1 MDVAEL
7 IPQLYNKNISAA
19 VWRSPGDD
27 KNRFV
32 LQKGAAENS
41 KRLFNQRGFSVRAFY
56 DSNGSSNFTIIPELE
71 GEIDKKSMDAILD
84 FIDTLESITHAA
96 KTPIEEDKNT
106 YLKNV
111 QKGIENLKLSDE
123 IKKFIYSRV
132 KILANNFQNIGAI
145 FQKLTLLYP
154 NALVYFFT
162 HPSYGAWM
170 GATPEVL
177 LRGNANRWQ
186 TTSLAATQAKNEFRA
201 WNEKEIEEQSL
212 VSEHIRNVCRNL
224 KLPFSESDVYT
235 HEAGPVVHLKSDFE
249 IEANAAL
256 LNPFIEKLHP
266 TPAVSGLPKEEAI
279 HLISKLEIQSRA
291 YYTGFLGWIEN
302 PNDFQLF
309 VNLRCMQIFDNQL
322 ALRLGGGITARS
334 NPESEWQETEHK
346 AQTLLRAIP

>member
-1 MDVAEL
+1 MDVTEL
-7 IPQLYNKNISAA
+7 IPHLFNKNLSAA
-19 VWRSPGDD
+19 VWCSPGEDIN
-27 KNRFV
+27 KFV
-32 LQKGAAENS
+32 LQKGAAEKTNA
-41 KRLFNQRGFSVRAFY
+41 LFAQRGFCVHAF
-56 DSNGSSNFTIIPELE
+56 NNAQGSSNFTIIPELE
-71 GEIDKKSMDAILD
+71 GEIDKYSMNTIFD
-84 FIDTLESITHAA
+84 FIQKSESITHTT
-96 KTPIEEDKNT
+96 KTPIEEDKST
-106 YLKNV
+106 YLQNV
-111 QKGIENLKLSDE
+111 QKGIDYLKSSGE

-132 KILANNFQNIGAI
+132 KIVANNVQNIGAI

-177 LRGNANRWQ
+177 LRGNTNRWQ
-186 TTSLAATQAKNEFRA
+186 TTSLAATQAKNAFRP

-212 VSEHIRNVCRNL
+212 VSEHIRNVCKNL

-256 LNPFIEKLHP
+256 LNTFVDNLHP

-279 HLISKLEIQSRA
+279 RLISELEIQERG
-291 YYTGFLGWIEN
+291 YYTGFLGWVEN

-309 VNLRCMQIFDNQL
+309 VNLRCMQIFDNLL

-334 NPESEWQETEHK
+334 KPESEWQETEHK
-346 AQTLLRAIP
+346 AQTLLRAIS